1 MHENLLKKY
10 LFIIVTISA
19 LLPILCS
26 GCQKG
31 PLQTGALAP
40 PSLGEQ
46 ASVDGCSDFVMDGLG
61 DCDQFLADCSAGGG
75 HVHATLHSG
84 ILAYVEYTCHP
95 GREHR
100 SGD

>member
-1 MHENLLKKY
+1 MPAKILKKY
-10 LFIIVTISA
+10 SFIIVTISA

-26 GCQKG
+26 GCKQG
-31 PLQTGALAP
+31 PLQTGAYIP

-46 ASVDGCSDFVMDGLG
+46 ASVDGCSDFVIDGVG
-61 DCDQFLADCSAGGG
+61 DCDEFLAECSSGGG
-75 HVHATLHSG
+75 HIHATPHSG
-84 ILAYVEYTCHP
+84 ILAYIEYTCHP